1 MKPSTVLLPAW
12 AIPLAIAAMTLIW
25 GSSWPVVRIGLDSF
39 PPFTFAALRAG
50 LAALLLVSLLA
61 IRRIPLPPRKL
72 LLSVFVI
79 GVVAH
84 GGNFATSYWGQTR
97 VDAGVSAIL
106 FSTLP
111 LFVVVLAH
119 FWLKEERLTGGTIL
133 GLLLGL
139 AGTAI
144 LYWDQAGRGES
155 SLLGALAILVAA
167 GLAGLGTVWI
177 KKIGGQIDPIVTT
190 VLQLTGG
197 AVTLTL
203 LALIVE
209 AGAPIRWSSSGITAL
224 IYLTLFASCLAFLLF
239 YWALQRIP
247 ATVLSLISYLTPPVA
262 VIIGVVALQEAFSL
276 NILAG
281 MVTIAAGVWLAE
293 RGSGK

>member
-1 MKPSTVLLPAW
+1 MKSSPAPLPAW

-25 GSSWPVVRIGLDSF
+25 GSSWPVVRVGLDSF
-39 PPFTFAALRAG
+39 PPFTFAAIRAG
-50 LAALLLVSLLA
+50 LAALLLVGLLA

-72 LLSVFVI
+72 LIAIFVI

-97 VDAGVSAIL
+97 VDAGVSAVL

-119 FWLKEERLTGGTIL
+119 FWLKEERLTGGTVL

-139 AGTAI
+139 AGTII

-155 SLLGALAILVAA
+155 SLVGALAILASA
-167 GLAGLGTVWI
+167 GLAGLGTVGT
-177 KKIGGQIDPIVTT
+177 KKIGGSIHPIVVTT
-190 VLQLTGG
+190 LQLAGG
-197 AVTLTL
+197 ALTLSL
-203 LALIVE
+203 LALIGE
-209 AGAPIRWSSSGITAL
+209 ANTPIRWNGSGIMAL

-247 ATVLSLISYLTPPVA
+247 ATHLSLVSYLTPPVA
-262 VIIGVVALQEAFSL
+262 VIIGVVALNEQFSL

-281 MVTIAAGVWLAE
+281 MATIAAGVWLAE
-293 RGSGK
+293 RGSGE